1 MQLTCKVTLKEYY
14 FPFIF
19 VVVLPFLGLMQP
31 WLTLIF

>member
-1 MQLTCKVTLKEYY
+1 MQLTCKVTLKEYH

-19 VVVLPFLGLMQP
+19 VVLLFLMQP